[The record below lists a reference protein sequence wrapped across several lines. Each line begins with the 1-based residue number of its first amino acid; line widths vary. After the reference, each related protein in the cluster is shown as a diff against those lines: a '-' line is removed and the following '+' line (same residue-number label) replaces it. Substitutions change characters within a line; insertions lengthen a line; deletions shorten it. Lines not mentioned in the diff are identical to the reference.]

1 VILLNE
7 PIFDLIG
14 PDLEVVEPDRIEMES
29 AMEGSFVETDDCGI
43 IDFLFSR
50 RSIADRFILKVPLA
64 DLDLVVGPLEELF
77 SDGIDAFSFP
87 LYPSAI
93 FSFSNSFSKCSGSSP
108 LMKFSHF
115 SIVDCCVFISFSG
128 LFIYI

>member
-50 RSIADRFILKVPLA
+50 RSIADRFILKVPCRRGCEK
-64 DLDLVVGPLEELF
+64 DTKRVN
-77 SDGIDAFSFP
+77 I
-87 LYPSAI
+87 
-93 FSFSNSFSKCSGSSP
+93 SST
-108 LMKFSHF
+108 
-115 SIVDCCVFISFSG
+115 
-128 LFIYI
+128 